1 MHDHTVHRDSLIDLV
16 PIHLD
21 KRKCLPLDRHDHSP
35 YDMPHRMDTL
45 PLVCLKYLGMVVLSP
60 VLLALYNL
68 VRIAYIG
75 TVHKSF
81 LFHLGAN
88 KP

>member
-1 MHDHTVHRDSLIDLV
+1 MHDHTVHRDSLIDLA

-21 KRKCLPLDRHDHSP
+21 KRKYLPLDRHDHSP

-45 PLVCLKYLGMVVLSP
+45 PLVCLKHLGMVVLSP
-60 VLLALYNL
+60 LPLALYNL